1 MATIILTLVGMI
13 GAMFFGMLSVYCD
26 TNEMS
31 SAYRLATSITAVFVL
46 IMVVGAM
53 LLLGVR

>member
-13 GAMFFGMLSVYCD
+13 GAMFFGMLSAYCD

-31 SAYRLATSITAVFVL
+31 SAYRLVTSITAVFVL